1 MWRGG
6 RRQLYVCPACIAGDD
21 DRLACLG
28 LGEMDVDDRY
38 MVGVTNL
45 HQIVFVEVHTPPD
58 PEYN

>member
-1 MWRGG
+1 MEGG
-6 RRQLYVCPACIAGDD
+6 EEAALCMPCCIAGDE

-28 LGEMDVDDRY
+28 LGEMDVDERY